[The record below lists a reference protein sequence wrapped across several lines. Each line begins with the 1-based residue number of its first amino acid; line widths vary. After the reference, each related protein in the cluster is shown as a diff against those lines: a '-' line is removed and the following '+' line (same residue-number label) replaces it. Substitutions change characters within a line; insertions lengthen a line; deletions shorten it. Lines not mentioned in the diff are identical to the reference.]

1 MFLSVQSP
9 AAPLLASADV
19 PPLRAVRLKPRE
31 PNVDV
36 DRRAE
41 LERRKSVLHAAHMQ
55 ELQRARKE
63 GERGEAQANH
73 DRAVKERAAMKKRAV
88 AAKARGVRAAA
99 LASPSFLSLSVSL
112 SLVKRLTAI
121 SIFLI
126 YIYVSHC
133 TCRTKMRELRERRG
147 TLVKM
152 AHAGQP
158 PLPDG
163 MPPVTAHPL
172 SPPAPKWAE
181 ETSPSADWRR
191 PRFKTQ
197 FRRKE

>member
-1 MFLSVQSP
+1 M
-9 AAPLLASADV
+9 
-19 PPLRAVRLKPRE
+19 
-31 PNVDV
+31 
-36 DRRAE
+36 
-41 LERRKSVLHAAHMQ
+41 LHAAHMQ

-63 GERGEAQANH
+63 GERWEAQANH

-99 LASPSFLSLSVSL
+99 LVFPSFLSLSL
-112 SLVKRLTAI
+112 SFPGQAPHCYLYI
-121 SIFLI
+121 SYI

>member
-1 MFLSVQSP
+1 MTRVYVQVVNKYIIWRISDAR
-9 AAPLLASADV
+9 AA
-19 PPLRAVRLKPRE
+19 
-31 PNVDV
+31 
-36 DRRAE
+36 
-41 LERRKSVLHAAHMQ
+41 
-55 ELQRARKE
+55 
-63 GERGEAQANH
+63 GEARDA
-73 DRAVKERAAMKKRAV
+73 
-88 AAKARGVRAAA
+88 GVM
-99 LASPSFLSLSVSL
+99 V
-112 SLVKRLTAI
+112 
-121 SIFLI
+121 
-126 YIYVSHC
+126 
-133 TCRTKMRELRERRG
+133 
-147 TLVKM
+147 

>member
-1 MFLSVQSP
+1 MTHCVSLCVFLCVQSP

-99 LASPSFLSLSVSL
+99 LVSPSFLSLSVSL

-121 SIFLI
+121 YILLI
-126 YIYVSHC
+126 YIYMFPIARVEPRCESC
-133 TCRTKMRELRERRG
+133 GRGEERWLRWRMPASRRFPTACRRSRRI
-147 TLVKM
+147 
-152 AHAGQP
+152 
-158 PLPDG
+158 
-163 MPPVTAHPL
+163 
-172 SPPAPKWAE
+172 
-181 ETSPSADWRR
+181 R
-191 PRFKTQ
+191 
-197 FRRKE
+197 